1 MFIGVGGNGEAAEV
15 IYPRPC
21 RKRVMA
27 QALKIGTCK
36 KLLRPKLRT
45 TVLLVCFCFCLVG
58 GERVCRGPV
67 QIQVQSSLRSVDN
80 SRNTSTSVLELLCVY
95 PEVSTERKHG
105 ILIVGCLF
113 GMK

>member
-1 MFIGVGGNGEAAEV
+1 MFAGVGGNGEAAEV

-27 QALKIGTCK
+27 QGLKIGTCK
-36 KLLRPKLRT
+36 LLRLNLRA
-45 TVLLVCFCFCLVG
+45 TVLLLCFCFCLVG

-67 QIQVQSSLRSVDN
+67 QIQVQSTCVDN

-95 PEVSTERKHG
+95 PEVSIESKCG
-105 ILIVGCLF
+105 ILIVRRLF

>member
-1 MFIGVGGNGEAAEV
+1 MFIGVRGNGEAAEV
-15 IYPRPC
+15 IYPRPR

-36 KLLRPKLRT
+36 KVLRPKLRT
-45 TVLLVCFCFCLVG
+45 TVLVCFCLVG

-95 PEVSTERKHG
+95 PEVSAERKHG